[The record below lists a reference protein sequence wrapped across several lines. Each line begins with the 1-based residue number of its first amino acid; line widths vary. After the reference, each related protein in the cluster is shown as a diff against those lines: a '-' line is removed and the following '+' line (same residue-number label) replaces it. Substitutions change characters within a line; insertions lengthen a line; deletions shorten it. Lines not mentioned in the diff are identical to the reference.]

1 MLFTPFDWPKKLKKL
16 IFIKRRYSPEE
27 ITYIIDELITRAD
40 FITFLALRFREDE
53 SRFECFG
60 KQEFI
65 KELHSLPFYAY
76 YAY

>member
-1 MLFTPFDWPKKLKKL
+1 MSFTPLYWPKKLKKL

-40 FITFLALRFREDE
+40 FMSFLALRFREDE
-53 SRFECFG
+53 SRFEHFG

-65 KELHSLPFYAY
+65 KELNSLPFYAY